1 MHAYIVKRLL
11 LFIPTLLIVSIVA
24 FFLVNILP
32 GDPAMFLLVG
42 GAEQGGEGGF
52 DPVAYEKLRA
62 QLGTDRPIIVQYA
75 DWSWSALQG
84 DFGKSLQT
92 KNAVTAEMKRRFP
105 VTVQLA
111 VMALILSM
119 LIAVPLGVWSA
130 VKQDSAID
138 YSTKIFTILFVAAPT
153 FWVALLLQVG
163 LVKFAGWLP
172 PLLLPNL
179 WDDPLTNLEILIFPA
194 VVLGLHDIAFIAR
207 LTRSSML
214 EVLREDYVRTAR
226 AKGLV
231 ELAVIA
237 RHSLKNAFLPVLT
250 VSGWRFSSLLG
261 GIVIIETVFNL
272 PGMGQLLLNS
282 LTFRDLPVIQSLI
295 LLPALAVMT
304 VNLLVDLLYGFLD
317 PRVRFA

>member
-1 MHAYIVKRLL
+1 VHAYILKRLL
-11 LFIPTLLIVSIVA
+11 LFIPTLFIVSVVA
-24 FFLVNILP
+24 FFVVNILP
-32 GDPAMFLLVG
+32 GDPALFLLVG

-52 DPVAYEKLRA
+52 DPVQYEKLRA
-62 QLGTDRPIIVQYA
+62 QLGTDRPVVVQYA
-75 DWSWSALQG
+75 DWSWSALRG

-92 KNAVTAEMKRRFP
+92 KNPVTAEMKRRFP
-105 VTVQLA
+105 VSVQLA
-111 VMALILSM
+111 VMAIILSM
-119 LIAVPLGVWSA
+119 TVAVPLGVWSA
-130 VKQDSAID
+130 VKQDSAVD
-138 YSTKIFTILFVAAPT
+138 YSTKVFTILFVAAPT

-194 VVLGLHDIAFIAR
+194 VVLGLHDTAFIAR

-231 ELAVIA
+231 ELAVIG

-250 VSGWRFSSLLG
+250 VSGWRFASLLG

-295 LLPALAVMT
+295 LLPALAVMM

>member
-1 MHAYIVKRLL
+1 MQAYIVKRVL
-11 LFIPTLLIVSIVA
+11 LFIPTLFIVSVVA
-24 FFLVNILP
+24 FVVVNILP
-32 GDPAMFLLVG
+32 GDPALFLLVG
-42 GAEQGGEGGF
+42 GEEGGEGGF

-62 QLGTDRPIIVQYA
+62 QLGTDRPVMVQYA
-75 DWSWSALQG
+75 DWSSGIMRG

-92 KNAVTAEMKRRFP
+92 KNPVTNEMKRRFP

-111 VMALILSM
+111 VMALLISM
-119 LIAVPLGVWSA
+119 IIAVPLGVWSA
-130 VKQDSAID
+130 VKQDSAVD
-138 YSTKIFTILFVAAPT
+138 YGTKLFTILFVAAPT

-163 LVKFAGWLP
+163 LVRWAGWLP
-172 PLLLPNL
+172 PLLYVDL
-179 WDDPLTNLEILIFPA
+179 WSDPLTNLEILIFPA
-194 VVLGLHDIAFIAR
+194 MVLGLHDTAFIAR

-231 ELAVIA
+231 EFAVIA

-250 VSGWRFSSLLG
+250 VSGWRFASLLG
-261 GIVIIETVFNL
+261 GIVIIERVFNL
-272 PGMGQLLLNS
+272 PGMGQLLINS

-295 LLPALAVMT
+295 LLPALAVLL
-304 VNLLVDLLYGFLD
+304 VNLVVDLLYGWLD